1 MNAKAKDLESYQATE
16 EFIHELRS
24 AVKDVH
30 FDRVTRL
37 LYSTDASIYQMIP
50 VGVALPRNADEV
62 SAAVEIA
69 GRHQVPVLPRGS
81 GSSLA
86 GQAVGHALILD
97 LSRHM
102 NRILE
107 IDPER
112 MTIRTQP
119 GVTGS
124 ILNRSLRPYGLMY
137 GPDPASADRATMG
150 GILGNNSTGAHS
162 IVYGMTDQHV
172 ISTDVVL
179 SDASMARFDPFDSE
193 AWDARGKRPGLE
205 GAIYRIVEGLL
216 ERYAEQID
224 NGYPKTFRTVAGY
237 NLNLIARDEKPNL
250 ARLIVGSEGTLGVV
264 TEMTLNVVPIPKV
277 KRLAMVHFTEL
288 RAAMEAIPA
297 LLETDPSAVEVLDK
311 MMLDLAR
318 GRSEYRGL
326 LTFVEGDP
334 EIVLL
339 VEYSGD
345 NVRDL
350 EVGIEK
356 LNNVRQNIGHAEP
369 AIVVD
374 DPVEQANVWYVR
386 KVGLGILMSIRG
398 DAKPIPFIEDAAV
411 PVEHLAEY
419 VTQLYKFAYSTGIEK
434 VAMYAHASAG
444 CLHIR
449 PLVNL
454 KSSEGVRQIR
464 HIAEKSAELI
474 TRFGGTTSG
483 EHGEGIARAEFSR
496 ILFGPELLRAFQAL
510 KDAFD
515 PNNIMNPGKVVQAP
529 KMDSEE
535 LLRFGSGYTVPY
547 ELINTIFSFKNDHG
561 FAGAVEMC
569 NGAGVC
575 RKLGE
580 GVMCPSFQATQDE
593 AHSTRGRANALR
605 AAMMG
610 LLGPEGMTSQELYDI
625 FDLCVSC
632 HACKTECP
640 SSVDM
645 AKLKAEFLHSYYKKH
660 GVPLRSRVFANIESL
675 NRLAQ
680 PVAQLVNP
688 LLDGPAKWALTKL
701 DIHPARSLPKYAP
714 QTFGNWFRRHKAQS
728 RRYNKPAAKQVV
740 FFNDTFMEYNHPEI
754 GKAAIKVL
762 EVGGVEP
769 IVPFEKECCGR
780 PAVSKGLLEDARK
793 HAEHNI
799 ELLAPYARRGI
810 PIVGCEPSCMSMLVD
825 EYPDLVPGEDAEV
838 VARMTMLLDTFLVQE
853 YEGGRLD
860 HLEFNDVPRNVLYHG
875 QCTQKATFGTDSTLK
890 FLRIIPNCEVELIES
905 SCCGMAGS
913 FGYEKEHYELSMK
926 LAELSLAPTIRAA
939 PMGTIISASGVS
951 CREQIRHTTDRHAV
965 HPVEIFADALS
976 AEDW

>member
-1 MNAKAKDLESYQATE
+1 MNHKIKDLETYQATE
-16 EFIHELRS
+16 EFIHELRG
-24 AVKDVH
+24 AVSDVH
-30 FDRVTRL
+30 FDRMTRL

-50 VGVALPRNADEV
+50 LGVALPRDSDEV

-69 GRHQVPVLPRGS
+69 GRHRVPVLPRGS

-97 LSRHM
+97 LSRYM
-102 NRILE
+102 NQILE

-112 MTIRTQP
+112 KIVRTQP

-124 ILNRSLRPYGLMY
+124 ILNRALRSYGLMY

-179 SDASMARFDPFDSE
+179 SDASMACFDSFDGG
-193 AWDARGKRPGLE
+193 AWEARGRRPGLE
-205 GAIYRIVEGLL
+205 GAVYRIIEGLL
-216 ERYAEQID
+216 ERYAEQIA

-250 ARLIVGSEGTLGVV
+250 ARLLVGSEGTLGVI
-264 TEMTLNVVPIPKV
+264 TEMTLNVVPIPKA
-277 KRLAMVHFTEL
+277 KRLAMVHFAEL
-288 RAAMEAIPA
+288 KAAMEVVPA
-297 LLETDPSAVEVLDK
+297 LLETNPSAVEVLDK

-318 GRSEYRGL
+318 GRSEYCKL

-345 NVRDL
+345 DARDL
-350 EVGIEK
+350 DAGIEK
-356 LNNVRQNIGHAEP
+356 LYKIRKQINHTGPV
-369 AIVVD
+369 IVVD
-374 DPVEQANVWYVR
+374 DPAEQANIWYVR

-419 VTQLYKFAYSTGIEK
+419 VTQIYDFAYSTGIEK

-454 KSSEGVRQIR
+454 KSPEGIRQLR
-464 HIAEKSAELI
+464 QVAEKSAELV

-483 EHGEGIARAEFSR
+483 EHGEGIARAEFSQN
-496 ILFGPELLRAFQAL
+496 LFGPDLLRAFQAL

-515 PNNIMNPGKVVQAP
+515 PTNLMNPGKIVQAP
-529 KMDSEE
+529 EMDSEA
-535 LLRFGSGYTVPY
+535 LLRFGSVYAVPY
-547 ELINTIFSFKNDHG
+547 EPIDTIFSFRSDHG

-610 LLGPEGMTSQELYDI
+610 LLGPDGMTSQELYDI

-645 AKLKAEFLHSYYKKH
+645 AKIKAEFLHYYYAEH
-660 GVPLRSRVFANIESL
+660 GAPLRSRVFANIDSL

-714 QTFGNWFRRHKAQS
+714 QTFGSWFRRHKA
-728 RRYNKPAAKQVV
+728 RNGRYNKPAAKQVV

-754 GKAAIKVL
+754 GKAAIKIL
-762 EVGGVEP
+762 EAAGIEP
-769 IVPFEKECCGR
+769 IVIYKKECCGR
-780 PAVSKGLLEDARK
+780 PAVSKGLLENARK

-799 ELLAPYARRGI
+799 HLLAPYAKRGI

-825 EYPDLVPGEDAEV
+825 EYPDLVPGEDADA
-838 VARMTMLLDTFLVQE
+838 VANMTMLLDTYLVHE

-860 HLEFNDVPRNVLYHG
+860 TLKFHDAPRKVLFHG
-875 QCTQKATFGTDSTLK
+875 QCTHKAIFGTDSTLK
-890 FLRIIPNCEVELIES
+890 FLRLIPNCKVELIES

-939 PMGTIISASGVS
+939 PMDTIICASGTS
-951 CREQIRHTTDRHAV
+951 CREQIKHTTERNALHSIEVFAHALKI
-965 HPVEIFADALS
+965 ES
-976 AEDW
+976 E